1 MYAWGICV
9 YNKKKPIL
17 SLMEFEIVDL
27 LHFEFGK
34 LCSNIT

>member
-1 MYAWGICV
+1 MCLQQ
-9 YNKKKPIL
+9 KKTIL

-27 LHFEFGK
+27 LHFELGK

>member
-1 MYAWGICV
+1 MCLQQ
-9 YNKKKPIL
+9 KTPIL

-27 LHFEFGK
+27 LHFELGK